1 MPRTMRAGA
10 KLEEV
15 KKGQTGC
22 RQAAPVDSQFFSRA
36 VKKIS
41 REVRAEIIR
50 SLAEAGSG
58 HTGGSLELADIFTCL
73 YFGIMKHHCQD
84 PGRKERDRLIL
95 SIEHVSS
102 VLYAAMALAG
112 CFSQEELDTLQKLGM
127 PGSKHSSGSAGQG
140 LSLAVEMAITARKD
154 NNDYHIYSILG
165 DGDLEERSIRKAAM
179 EATRQNLSN
188 LTVLV
193 DRNRVT
199 IKGMEEN
206 EPKTE
211 LTTEKWKSFG
221 WHVIHCDGHVHEDV
235 FTAYEEAINT
245 NGKPSVILADTVMGK
260 GVSSIEG
267 DYRWHG
273 KAPSKTEADVFL
285 RELERGVS

>member
-1 MPRTMRAGA
+1 MAMNTKTPSNQELRN
-10 KLEEV
+10 
-15 KKGQTGC
+15 
-22 RQAAPVDSQFFSRA
+22 
-36 VKKIS
+36 IS

-73 YFGIMKHHCQD
+73 YFGVMKHHCQD

-112 CFSQEELDTLQKLGM
+112 CFSQEELHTLQKLGM
-127 PGSKHSSGSAGQG
+127 PGNKHSSGSAGQG

-154 NNDYHIYSILG
+154 NKDYHIYCILG
-165 DGDLEERSIRKAAM
+165 DGDLEEGSIRKAAM
-179 EATRQNLSN
+179 EAAHHNLSK

-193 DRNRVT
+193 DRNGVP
-199 IKGMEEN
+199 IDSKAEEL
-206 EPKTE
+206 PKIE
-211 LTTEKWKSFG
+211 LTTDKWKSFG

-245 NGKPSVILADTVMGK
+245 KGKPSVIMADTIVGK

-273 KAPSKTEADVFL
+273 KAPSKKEAESFL
-285 RELERGVS
+285 RELERSGS